1 MEPAVLR
8 LRCYA
13 AMAMM
18 LRERYYDATAETM
31 CGLGQG
37 SVGRGSQS
45 RAAYCPLASAAP
57 GTRIPHLSTARAVGP
72 S

>member
-1 MEPAVLR
+1 MLGVGEGGHVEAKVMEPAVLR

-37 SVGRGSQS
+37 SVGW
-45 RAAYCPLASAAP
+45 
-57 GTRIPHLSTARAVGP
+57 
-72 S
+72 